1 MHRFVYLAS
10 SSPRRRQLLAQIGVD
25 YELLLPDAHEDA
37 EALEATRAGETPED
51 YALRV
56 TLAKL
61 RAARERRQRR
71 ELPAAPILCAD
82 TTVALGVRILGKPRD
97 AQDALTMLA
106 TLAGRTHRV
115 ISAVA
120 VASGGQAR
128 RAVNVSRVR
137 FAPIPPAQ
145 IDRYI
150 ATGEPFGKAGGYAIQ
165 SQIAAFVRHIE
176 GSYSGIMGLPLFE
189 TAQLLRQARVAF

>member
-10 SSPRRRQLLAQIGVD
+10 SSPRRGQLLEQIGVD

-37 EALEATRAGETPED
+37 EALEAVRHGEAPDD

-61 RAARERRQRR
+61 RAAGERRQRR
-71 ELPAAPILCAD
+71 ELPDAPILCAD
-82 TTVALGVRILGKPRD
+82 TTVAIGARILGKPRD
-97 AQDALTMLA
+97 AQDAQAMLA
-106 TLAGRTHRV
+106 ALAGRTHRV

-120 VASGGQAR
+120 VASGRRVR

-137 FAPIPPAQ
+137 FAPMAPAQ

-150 ATGEPFGKAGGYAIQ
+150 ASGEPFGKAGGYAIQ

-176 GSYSGIMGLPLFE
+176 GSYSGIMGLPLYE